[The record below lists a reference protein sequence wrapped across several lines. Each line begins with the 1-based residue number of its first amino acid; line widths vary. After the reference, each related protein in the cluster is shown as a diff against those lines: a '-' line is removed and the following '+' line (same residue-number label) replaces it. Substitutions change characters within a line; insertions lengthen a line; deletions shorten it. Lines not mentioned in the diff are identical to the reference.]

1 MSDYELD
8 KGDLDETEEAKEDE
22 LEAEQEGQGDEGERE
37 GALSDE

>member
-8 KGDLDETEEAKEDE
+8 KGDLDEREEANEDG
-22 LEAEQEGQGDEGERE
+22 LLAEQERKGDDE